1 MPPLGLRPL
10 GLDEHATVAGWAMA
24 EGWPGRSKHVALTPE
39 EFSVIAAM
47 PGHASFAMSEA
58 GGPVLGFGQVWT
70 SPAGV
75 VSLVRI
81 IVDPALRG
89 RGLGLQLSGLLLQEA
104 RRIAGGGPVKLRVR
118 RDNAPALSVYSA
130 LGFRVL
136 DDESNAEVLAMVCG

>member
-1 MPPLGLRPL
+1 MLLLRPL
-10 GLDEHATVAGWAMA
+10 ALDEHAVVAAWAIA
-24 EGWPGRSKHVALTPE
+24 EGWPGRNKLITLTPE
-39 EFSVIAAM
+39 EFALITAL

-81 IVDPALRG
+81 IVDPARRG
-89 RGLGLQLSGLLLQEA
+89 RGLGRQLSALLLQEA
-104 RRIAGGGPVKLRVR
+104 LRIAAGGQVKLRVR
-118 RDNAPALSVYSA
+118 RGNVPALAIYSA

-136 DDESNAEVLAMVCG
+136 DDESNAEVLAMAFG

>member
-1 MPPLGLRPL
+1 MLLLRPL
-10 GLDEHATVAGWAMA
+10 APDEHAVVAAWAMA
-24 EGWPGRSKHVALTPE
+24 EGWPGRSKLVALTPE
-39 EFSVIAAM
+39 EFSLIAAL

-89 RGLGLQLSGLLLQEA
+89 RGLGRELSALLLQQA
-104 RRIAGGGPVKLRVR
+104 LRIAGGGRVKLRVR
-118 RDNAPALSVYSA
+118 RDNTPALSIYSA

-136 DDESNAEVLAMVCG
+136 DDESNAEVLAMAFG